1 MKKGL
6 LFTILFLFQLN
17 LSAQN
22 APKAQNTEGVVTFE
36 EKINLHRRLEDNA
49 VKAMIPEFRTSQ
61 MQLFFKGEECLYKA
75 VEDDDDEETGGNTK
89 VVMKRP
95 QSEIY
100 RNFATNKRIE
110 QRDFMGKKYL
120 IEDSIKVRAWKI
132 TGESK
137 KILGYNCL
145 KATFNDTTSRKQN
158 IVVWFTDA
166 IPLAAGPATFGTL
179 PGLILEVNIN
189 DSETVMLAQKVE
201 FKALKANDFKVPTKG
216 EKISEEDFNKKME
229 EFIKQNGGR
238 KTRIIRG

>member
-1 MKKGL
+1 MQKTVFFYIL
-6 LFTILFLFQLN
+6 SLINLTLF
-17 LSAQN
+17 AQ
-22 APKAQNTEGVVTFE
+22 KAQNTEGVVTFE

-49 VKAMIPEFRTSQ
+49 MKAMIPEFRTSQ

-120 IEDSIKVRAWKI
+120 IEDGIKVRAWKI

-145 KATFNDTTSRKQN
+145 KAAFNDTTARKQN
-158 IVVWFTDA
+158 IIVWFTDA

-201 FKALKANDFKVPTKG
+201 LKALKTNDFKAPTKG
-216 EKISEEDFNKKME
+216 EKISDEDFSKKME